1 MEIRLSIS
9 FRRTKLV
16 RYVKLK
22 YYFVLIAGKVV
33 FFHDPSL
40 NTRGSLFAKIL
51 GFLEAVRNMEQ
62 PCQIGRKAKGEGS
75 IVMEISFD
83 AET

>member
-1 MEIRLSIS
+1 M
-9 FRRTKLV
+9 KLTD
-16 RYVKLK
+16 
-22 YYFVLIAGKVV
+22 YFVLIAGKVV

-75 IVMEISFD
+75 IATEISFD
-83 AET
+83 PETWKITSKSEAKQLNA